1 MSSIQPERRSF
12 PFAENLARRHFQ
24 GGIWQRM
31 FYASLI
37 VALVALIALMLN
49 IINQAFGYIAVVNE
63 IDPESLSTQPLEELP
78 ASDLAIILGSNAQ
91 RRLPVII
98 RDYLSVVP
106 PEEFT
111 TRPLSEALA
120 GRSMPEEIATK
131 TIRELENNELITL
144 LSLNFSAAQL
154 NDLITSEVVKEQ
166 VIGAWDLWT
175 SLTNRAQIEADVAE
189 IAEKEDFEK
198 APQIIFR
205 SWINLEFLIEPMSS
219 TPAEAGIRTALLGS
233 IWLIGITIAVAFP
246 IGVGAAIYLQEYA
259 TDTPINRLI
268 ETNIRNL
275 AGVPSIIY
283 GLLGLTIFVRIL
295 GDITGGRTIL
305 SGALTMALLILP
317 VIIINGQ
324 EALRAVPQTI
334 REASYGL
341 GATRWQTIWN
351 QVLPAAMPGI
361 LTGTIL
367 ALSRAIGETAPLIV
381 VGASTFIVFDPN
393 GPLSKFTA
401 LPIQI
406 YTWTSRPQPEFR
418 DLAAASI
425 IVLLILLLTLNA
437 TAIFLRQHFRKKLM
451 L

>member
-1 MSSIQPERRSF
+1 MSAQTENRSHKF
-12 PFAENLARRHFQ
+12 SENLAQRHFQ
-24 GGIWQRM
+24 GSIWQRL

-37 VALVALIALMLN
+37 IALVALVALMAN
-49 IINQAFGYIAVVNE
+49 VINQAFGYIAVVNE
-63 IDPESLSTQPLEELP
+63 IEPESLSTNSLEELP

-98 RDYLSVVP
+98 RDYMSAVP
-106 PEEFT
+106 AEEFT
-111 TRPLSEALA
+111 TRPLGEVLA
-120 GRSMPEEIATK
+120 GRNVPEAIAAK
-131 TIRELENNELITL
+131 TIGELESNELITL
-144 LSLNFSAAQL
+144 LSLNLTAEQL
-154 NDLITSEVVKEQ
+154 NDLIITEVVKQQ

-175 SLTNRAQIEADVAE
+175 SLTNRAQIDAEVA
-189 IAEKEDFEK
+189 ALVEKEGYER
-198 APQIIFR
+198 PPEVIFR
-205 SWINLEFLIEPMSS
+205 SWVNLEFLLEPMSS

-233 IWLIGITIAVAFP
+233 IWLIFITIIVAFP

-259 TDTPINRLI
+259 TDTPLNRLI

-351 QVLPAAMPGI
+351 QVLPAAMPGV

-437 TAIFLRQHFRKKLM
+437 TAIYLRQRFRRKLM
-451 L
+451 M